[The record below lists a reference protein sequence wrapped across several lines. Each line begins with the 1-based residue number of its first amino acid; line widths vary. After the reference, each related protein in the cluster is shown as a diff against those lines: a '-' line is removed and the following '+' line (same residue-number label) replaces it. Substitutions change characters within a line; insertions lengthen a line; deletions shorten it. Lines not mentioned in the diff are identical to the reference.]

1 MNISVPSHKMAA
13 PKLTGSSPVRLSLR
27 ARGIS
32 TAKHDQRLVIVLA
45 RAVTKRWSCL
55 ASETFI
61 SSFLPFGPHM
71 LLNLMAY
78 WWYGDSRIRVYKNDA
93 GEEPIHIF
101 DKHVSPGGTPRW
113 VDMFHLSDDLMCSMH
128 RRGNVITR
136 TARAMLVWV
145 LSILRISYQAVDLR
159 RKHSS
164 KILHLSAPMRLAY
177 LCLE

>member
-93 GEEPIHIF
+93 GEEPIH
-101 DKHVSPGGTPRW
+101 S
-113 VDMFHLSDDLMCSMH
+113 
-128 RRGNVITR
+128 RGNVITR